1 MSIITAL
8 KLYSYNYIKCN
19 KYHAFHCFF
28 LIHSVVLNYHKVIL
42 SLNNITGI

>member
-28 LIHSVVLNYHKVIL
+28 SD
-42 SLNNITGI
+42 S